1 MGRDEPQPRRCHII
15 TNAPK
20 VITPTT
26 YVMRVWTTARQGQVR
41 REVRRAR
48 GGGGGFGVV
57 AAIVVS
63 GGGGLAAIVLGGG
76 GGLGVVVVAIRGLVE
91 LRVSN

>member
-1 MGRDEPQPRRCHII
+1 MGHDEPQPRRCHII

-26 YVMRVWTTARQGQVR
+26 YVMRVWTTVRQGQVR
-41 REVRRAR
+41 RDVWRER
-48 GGGGGFGVV
+48 GGGGGF
-57 AAIVVS
+57 
-63 GGGGLAAIVLGGG
+63 AAIVLGGG
-76 GGLGVVVVAIRGLVE
+76 GGLGVVVANRGLVE